1 MISPSYAGFPE
12 AINAAFPDAMVQ
24 TCTVHLVRHR
34 LNFCSWQEVVPLFAL
49 DLAIRKVACTT
60 NAIESRFT
68 DHPRCS
74 LQTRHALRSKPVPL
88 MGQVNIAH
96 ACCAFIMRI
105 YCPEIWRMIMA
116 QSGRRAANLSLDQS
130 LLSDARALGI
140 NLSRA
145 AEAGLRQAVHEA
157 RAERWRQEN
166 AEALAASNAWVDE
179 KGLPLAA
186 YRPF

>member
-1 MISPSYAGFPE
+1 MP
-12 AINAAFPDAMVQ
+12 
-24 TCTVHLVRHR
+24 
-34 LNFCSWQEVVPLFAL
+34 
-49 DLAIRKVACTT
+49 
-60 NAIESRFT
+60 
-68 DHPRCS
+68 
-74 LQTRHALRSKPVPL
+74 
-88 MGQVNIAH
+88 
-96 ACCAFIMRI
+96 
-105 YCPEIWRMIMA
+105 

-166 AEALAASNAWVDE
+166 AAALAASNAWVDE